1 MAETPFMSAYL
12 SAANRV
18 AKTVVGRGKWPGL
31 IELFGAVLTA
41 DPSRHTRRPAVM
53 PPAARIATHMCSKRE
68 PFSATK
74 VRQTIRSFTGEGA
87 LGAGNGRRA
96 RVVRSAGGPPLAW
109 PRASSGDHWPTGCPF
124 TCRVRNALPFLV
136 MPGTSVIGPSTP
148 NGFPAGGSQRSNR
161 RSNNVQRFW
170 PDAWT
175 ISVWISATVSRTSM
189 VEPCR
194 KWISTWPS
202 SIDCQNVTWWQ
213 LTNIAVGSTPSLN
226 RPITPFTMM
235 FTL

>member
-1 MAETPFMSAYL
+1 MF
-12 SAANRV
+12 
-18 AKTVVGRGKWPGL
+18 GRRDRAPLVLTQLAGVPYKY
-31 IELFGAVLTA
+31 IAVLTA
-41 DPSRHTRRPAVM
+41 GDIS
-53 PPAARIATHMCSKRE
+53 IADGV
-68 PFSATK
+68 AT
-74 VRQTIRSFTGEGA
+74 
-87 LGAGNGRRA
+87 
-96 RVVRSAGGPPLAW
+96 VRSAAGEWTLRPADDAVVCGP
-109 PRASSGDHWPTGCPF
+109 CPF